1 MIIELI
7 STGTELLLGEIINT
21 NAPYLARRLNELGF
35 NVLLQTTV
43 GDNRDR
49 LAQVLQTAQS
59 RADIV
64 ITTGGLGPTQG
75 DITKEMTAEVAQR
88 KLFLHK
94 PSEEHIRNR
103 FARIRRTMTPNNI
116 RQAMIPEGGMVLP
129 NERGTA
135 PGVVLETDA
144 ATFINLPGPPHEMQ
158 KMFEKSV
165 VPYLQQRF
173 GIQGVITSRILR
185 TYGITESA
193 LEEEIKDYILAQKNP
208 TLALLARNG
217 EIIVRI
223 TASAKQKETARNL
236 INDMEEKLCSRIGK
250 FVYGSDNDSMELVV
264 GNLLSRNHLSVAF
277 AESCTGGLVTSRIT
291 DIPNSSVYLKGSIIC
306 YSNEVKIHSCNVSK
320 ETLQAHG
327 AVSEETAIEMANGI
341 RNNICT
347 DLGIGITGIAGPGGA
362 TDHKPVGLVY
372 IAVSGPLGAQCNEY
386 HFNGERTRI
395 KYLASQAA
403 LNQLR
408 CYIITL
414 EGGLYCEKQ

>member
-1 MIIELI
+1 
-7 STGTELLLGEIINT
+7 
-21 NAPYLARRLNELGF
+21 
-35 NVLLQTTV
+35 
-43 GDNRDR
+43 
-49 LAQVLQTAQS
+49 
-59 RADIV
+59 
-64 ITTGGLGPTQG
+64 
-75 DITKEMTAEVAQR
+75 
-88 KLFLHK
+88 
-94 PSEEHIRNR
+94 
-103 FARIRRTMTPNNI
+103 MTPNNI

-264 GNLLSRNHLSVAF
+264 GNLLRPQPSFR
-277 AESCTGGLVTSRIT
+277 
-291 DIPNSSVYLKGSIIC
+291 SI
-306 YSNEVKIHSCNVSK
+306 
-320 ETLQAHG
+320 
-327 AVSEETAIEMANGI
+327 
-341 RNNICT
+341 R
-347 DLGIGITGIAGPGGA
+347 
-362 TDHKPVGLVY
+362 
-372 IAVSGPLGAQCNEY
+372 
-386 HFNGERTRI
+386 
-395 KYLASQAA
+395 
-403 LNQLR
+403 
-408 CYIITL
+408 
-414 EGGLYCEKQ
+414 